1 VLHKEINKLRNSS
14 HVYNY
19 VKSCSPSRLQEAFVT
34 GRHKQRA
41 EIPQNVDFYAL
52 FTLILRHLAS
62 TLAGEQITHKREI
75 YLALVSVIYQMFLKS
90 EG

>member
-1 VLHKEINKLRNSS
+1 MTKLYIIDFHWQSAPYSVYMPVL
-14 HVYNY
+14 
-19 VKSCSPSRLQEAFVT
+19 AT

-62 TLAGEQITHKREI
+62 TLAGVVGRLSSHRRACHFRII
-75 YLALVSVIYQMFLKS
+75 
-90 EG
+90 